1 MHGGRTPPPPSCKTI
16 LSCMRRPLLPP
27 PGMQVQDPDFQ
38 TSDLSA
44 DTRQLSTPIITALTL
59 VRTRQNV
66 CKVRRACNVWQAF
79 KLCRR
84 ARCKVC
90 MQDRQSSQG
99 MQGVQSKVCEVCQL
113 CKKCVVCKVCKVRK
127 SRIFAYLHLALA
139 CPPPTPPPYARRF

>member
-1 MHGGRTPPPPSCKTI
+1 MQDILHGGRTPPSCKTI
-16 LSCMRRPLLPP
+16 LSCMRRRSNPAP

-84 ARCKVC
+84 AKYERYARHA
-90 MQDRQSSQG
+90 RQSSQG

-139 CPPPTPPPYARRF
+139 CPRPSPPP